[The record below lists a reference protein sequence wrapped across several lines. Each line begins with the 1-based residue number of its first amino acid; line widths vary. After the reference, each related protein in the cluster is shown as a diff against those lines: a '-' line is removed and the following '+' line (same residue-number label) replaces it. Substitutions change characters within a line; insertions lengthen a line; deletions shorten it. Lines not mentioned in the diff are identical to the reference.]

1 MLRKQ
6 EKAQGLVEF
15 ALILPVL
22 LLLLLGII
30 EGARVIWSYITVQTA
45 VREAARYAISGKPY
59 AADANSTACLIPE
72 GDTNATAPWICD
84 PYSRTVAIE
93 NVAMNRITTSL
104 NVSTPCRSGGFT
116 QCEGV
121 SNAYGVRVIG
131 QYTEELT
138 PSEILTGV
146 GHSGNQGL
154 MVRVEAYYNVQML
167 DPVFDAIMAGNVIP
181 VRAAI
186 EMQNEGI
193 DSVLGS
199 VPPPAIG
206 NTTGITGS
214 TGSGQGPNGERIY
227 AQNYRVPQLSNLGVV
242 LENHF
247 NLAGPYDIHLSDGT
261 TDHTLTCTPV
271 SATPPSVNTNPATNN
286 GDFSCFISGDVVP
299 GFYTLFSTL
308 AGFQNPLATDL
319 NQLVEIYLDDVPK
332 ILVDNGAGGNIVA
345 TNSPVEI
352 ELHSHQVTSQ
362 PYTVTVVYGPTE
374 QTLFSNVTLSGSP
387 HIINW
392 TVPATL
398 LNPSNPC
405 PTGGGTPCLVRSYDK
420 NGQLYASGEFYLNQP
435 EIVVAG
441 GLRIF
446 AENETMLITLRGHS
460 PGVEYDIKISDG
472 GSNQLWLG
480 RTSAADST
488 GQVTSPIRWT
498 VPVGWPGGNYTLS
511 SHPKQG
517 NIPRNP
523 ATMTGGNQVASLAVQ
538 INTPAGPYLTIEGGY
553 TWPAGSVINIQ
564 ANKHPQAN
572 NPYYYNFG
580 SWRVPIPTGSPVN
593 TFNADSNQSYVG
605 VYNIPLTATN
615 VAATFSVESH
625 RNDNNSLVAQR
636 DVTVLPV
643 PVLLVLEGTPV
654 SPDSIIT
661 VQILNHPPDST
672 FNIFYLDQPLGAIL
686 TDASGQGQLKY
697 DLKNLPVNVPPG
709 LSSSFGTP
717 YPVTSRSIINGS
729 TIATFQ
735 LTLRAADLRVTSIQV
750 PPNPTLNSSAQI
762 TFTIQNTSP
771 VTITRYFDTDLY
783 FDPKPQTP
791 LYSLAQVNNFPGD
804 YKYWRN
810 QLGPGASFTLTQTFF
825 IGSYGP
831 HLLYSYADTSN
842 LIFNELSE
850 FNNVLSNTLTLTCT
864 TATYITDT
872 FNSGVVNWAQEPYGN
887 GENNGTAP
895 QVVTVSSNQ
904 RLRITSDGSSTL
916 RSDDNALQS
925 GATPAGG
932 YTFVR
937 KTTPITS
944 ASGLDV
950 RVAVMAAPNNTNGAK
965 AGLEL
970 RNTLSPT
977 SPKLEFGLTR
987 SGNNSY
993 RVQVVYRDSV
1003 VPEPLAV
1010 YQSAALNITTNP
1022 IWLRIQRYGGTNTFA
1037 FYYVQSATAPTSW
1050 GAPVHTATINLA
1062 NQLEY
1067 GLFMNNNTN
1076 GSHVNADFDNFVVFN
1091 PGSCPAA
1098 NGQPADNNIPPGQA
1112 SCSDPLLEKGFE
1124 TVPPVRW
1131 LGIGSN
1137 GTFLTTSS
1145 YAGNQ
1150 ALLADTNRSG
1160 ANNPTFYQRITM
1172 PSGLV
1177 SSTTSVKLELYRNVE
1192 QEVDGPDSSDQF
1204 YAVLST
1210 SSNTASAVTNPLQVS
1225 SGELGAIG
1233 YDPSKWQKFQAN
1245 FQPISGVSLADYAGQ
1260 FLFLIFYNN
1269 SNQTSGCP
1277 PSNCHNT
1284 SFYFDNIVLSP
1295 CTVQPLPAVINT
1307 RITGEVVLHP
1317 SAGSAQKISGVKVWA
1332 YAEGGELYETT
1343 TIQNGEFN
1351 FYNLPATTS
1360 GIKYILYSEHH
1371 IVSSLDPNQIETL
1384 STLSSVLLSN
1394 TNNNTNPVVT
1404 KLDLY

>member
-59 AADANSTACLIPE
+59 AADTNSTACLTPE
-72 GDTNATAPWICD
+72 GDINATAPWICD

-121 SNAYGVRVIG
+121 SNAYAVRVIG
-131 QYTEELT
+131 QYTEDLT
-138 PSEILTGV
+138 PTDILTGV

-154 MVRVEAYYNVQML
+154 MVRIEAYYNVQML
-167 DPVFDAIMAGNVIP
+167 DPIFDTIMAGNVIP

-199 VPPPAIG
+199 IPPPAIG

-261 TDHTLTCTPV
+261 NDHTLTCTPA

-286 GDFSCFISGDVVP
+286 GDFSCFISGDIVP

-319 NQLVEIYLDDVPK
+319 NQQVEIYLDDVPK

-352 ELHSHQVTSQ
+352 QLHSHQVTNQ
-362 PYTVTVVYGPTE
+362 PYTVTVVYGATE
-374 QTLFSNVTLSGSP
+374 QTLFPNVTLSGSP
-387 HIINW
+387 HRIDW

-435 EIVVAG
+435 EIVIAG

-446 AENETMLITLRGHS
+446 AQNETMLITLRGHS
-460 PGVEYDIKISDG
+460 PGVQYDIKISDG

-480 RTSAADST
+480 RTNAADAV

-498 VPVGWPGGNYTLS
+498 VPVDWPGGNYTLS
-511 SHPKQG
+511 SHPASG

-523 ATMTGGNQVASLAVQ
+523 ASMTSGNQVVSLAIQ
-538 INTPAGPYLTIEGGY
+538 IDTPNGPYLTIEGGY

-564 ANKHPQAN
+564 ANKHPQVD
-572 NPYYYNFG
+572 NPYYFNFG
-580 SWRVPIPTGSPVN
+580 VWRVPIPTGNPVN
-593 TFNADSNQSYVG
+593 TFDADSNQSFVA

-625 RNDNNSLVAQR
+625 RNANNNLVAQR

-686 TDASGQGQLKY
+686 TDANGQGQLKY

-709 LSSSFGTP
+709 LPSSFGTP
-717 YPVTSRSIINGS
+717 YPVASRSIINGS
-729 TIATFQ
+729 TIATYQ
-735 LTLRAADLRVTSIQV
+735 LTLRAADLRVTSIQI
-750 PPNPTLNSSAQI
+750 PPNPTLNSSARI

-771 VTITRYFDTDLY
+771 VTISRYFDTDLY

-864 TATYITDT
+864 TATYSTDT
-872 FNSGVVNWAQEPYGN
+872 FNSGVSTWAQEPYGN
-887 GENNGTAP
+887 GDNNGTAP
-895 QVVTVSSNQ
+895 QIVTVSGNQ
-904 RLRITSDGSSTL
+904 RLRIRSDGSSTL

-925 GATPAGG
+925 GPTPAGG

-944 ASGLDV
+944 SSGLDV
-950 RVAVMAAPNNTNGAK
+950 RVQVRAAPNNTNGAK

-987 SGNNSY
+987 SGNNTY
-993 RVQVVYRDSV
+993 RVQVVYRDSA

-1010 YQSAALNITTNP
+1010 YQSAALNLGTNP
-1022 IWLRIQRYGGTNTFA
+1022 IWLRIERYGGTNTFL
-1037 FYYVQSATAPTSW
+1037 FYYVQSATTPASW
-1050 GAPVHTATINLA
+1050 GDPVHIATINLA

-1067 GLFMNNNTN
+1067 GLFVNNNTN
-1076 GSHVNADFDNFVVFN
+1076 GSHQNADFDNFVVFN
-1091 PGSCPAA
+1091 PGSCPSA
-1098 NGQPADNNIPPGQA
+1098 NGQPPDNNIPPGQA
-1112 SCSDPLLEKGFE
+1112 TCSDPLLEKGFE
-1124 TVPPVRW
+1124 TVPPIRW

-1160 ANNPTFYQRITM
+1160 ANNPIFYQRVTM
-1172 PSGLV
+1172 PTGLV

-1192 QEVDGPDSSDQF
+1192 QEVDGPDSADQF

-1210 SSNTASAVTNPLQVS
+1210 SSNIASAVTNPLLVS
-1225 SGELGAIG
+1225 SGELGAVG
-1233 YDPSKWQKFQAN
+1233 YDPSKWQKLQAN

-1260 FLFLIFYNN
+1260 DLFLIFYNN
-1269 SNQTSGCP
+1269 SNQASGCP
-1277 PSNCHNT
+1277 PNNCHNT

-1295 CTVQPLPAVINT
+1295 CTVQPLPTVINT

-1384 STLSSVLLSN
+1384 STLSSILLSN